1 MVGAGHVTT
10 VLTSD
15 WCRNWSHVVDA
26 KAGPGGG
33 AGARSNSAKK
43 ARSSAKKG
51 EVRGSEEKLHKIRR
65 KLQKRPKSSRQLVFA
80 APVSRVR
87 DCSRKKSVPRRWG
100 GRVEADTN
108 IAEVFQTDYWK
119 T

>member
-1 MVGAGHVTT
+1 MTT

-15 WCRNWSHVVDA
+15 WSRNWSHVVDA

-51 EVRGSEEKLHKIRR
+51 EVRGSEEKLHKIKR
-65 KLQKRPKSSRQLVFA
+65 KVQKRPKSSRQLVF
-80 APVSRVR
+80 PVPRAR
-87 DCSRKKSVPRRWG
+87 DCPRKKSVPRRWG
-100 GRVEADTN
+100 GRVVADIN